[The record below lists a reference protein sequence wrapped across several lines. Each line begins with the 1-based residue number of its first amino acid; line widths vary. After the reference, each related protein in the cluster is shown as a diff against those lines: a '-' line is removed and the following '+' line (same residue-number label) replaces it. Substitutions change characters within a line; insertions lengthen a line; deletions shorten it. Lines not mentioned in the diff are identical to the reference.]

1 MASATRF
8 EHALNDTH
16 YNIEAFI
23 KLPETLQ
30 TDRQVRRFP
39 ERKVI
44 ITVSPVA
51 LSRTFSDSDVI
62 TANTESNSIL
72 RAVAGALSRAFPN
85 VIYWPSY
92 EIALAQDVYEEDGRH
107 VTREGVEQIVN
118 QFVAVHVA

>member
-62 TANTESNSIL
+62 TANTESKSIL
-72 RAVAGALSRAFPN
+72 RAVAGALSRAF
-85 VIYWPSY
+85 
-92 EIALAQDVYEEDGRH
+92 Q
-107 VTREGVEQIVN
+107 T
-118 QFVAVHVA
+118 